1 MCDSAA
7 GLNFI
12 IVGASVSGV
21 ATAIALKKSGHNVLV
36 LEKDEQLGGAASGFN
51 ACARICPNGSKIL
64 LDWGLLEAETK
75 AKAAPMPG
83 FAFLKYNAGYT
94 EGSEPDLLGE
104 NRWNEDLLFEARGG
118 YIQFRHQDLMR
129 ILYDEAVRDSSCVS
143 VLFGA
148 EVVNIDCDACEVTL
162 SSGEVH
168 TADAIIGADG
178 PSGIVRRIL
187 LEEEGDSLESDV
199 QTGMAL
205 YSTIIPKALVY
216 ENGLA
221 PWFYE
226 FDDIGSALWVG
237 PKRAAWI
244 FPVGGE
250 NDLALTV
257 YTPDS
262 TQDSSWTEP
271 AQMKLKDVMGECDI
285 RLKRLAAL
293 AQDVTCVKIKNPHP
307 LESWVSESGRVAVL
321 GEAAHPFPPSGFHP
335 YSIALEDAVF
345 IGKIF
350 SHTRDRDRV
359 REFLAAFQEHREQR
373 CSLIREADMS
383 YVQASICEGEMHD
396 QRDAGMRA
404 NHAAGRNAMEGDF
417 QQMLEEVRIIF
428 GYSASDD
435 ADEWWINWGRFKPT
449 RLQNEDLDG
458 TRLLPTF
465 FSSITTVSTDEVV
478 RPDVEYTMPHE
489 KPIL

>member
-7 GLNFI
+7 GLSFI

-21 ATAIALKKSGHNVLV
+21 ATAIALKKSGHSVLV
-36 LEKDEQLGGAASGFN
+36 LEKDAQLGGAASGFN

-64 LDWGLLEAETK
+64 LDWGLLETEAK
-75 AKAAPMPG
+75 AKATPMPG
-83 FAFLKYNAGYT
+83 FSFLKYNAGYSDT
-94 EGSEPDLLGE
+94 SEPDLLGE

-118 YIQFRHQDLMR
+118 YMQFRHQDLMQ
-129 ILYDEAVRDSSCVS
+129 ILYDEAMKDSPSRIS
-143 VLFGA
+143 VCFGA
-148 EVVNIDCDACEVTL
+148 EVVKVDCDACEVTL
-162 SSGEVH
+162 SSGDVH
-168 TADAIIGADG
+168 AADAIIGADG
-178 PSGIVRRIL
+178 PNGIVRRTL
-187 LEEEGDSLESDV
+187 LEEQGESPESDV
-199 QTGMAL
+199 PIGLAV

-226 FDDIGSALWVG
+226 FDDIGSSLWVG

-257 YTPDS
+257 FTPDG
-262 TQDSSWTEP
+262 TQDGSWTEP
-271 AQMKLKDVMGECDI
+271 AQMKLLDVMGKCDI
-285 RLKRLAAL
+285 RLKKLAIL
-293 AQDVTCVKIKNPHP
+293 AQDVTCVQIKNPYP
-307 LESWVSESGRVAVL
+307 LESWVSESGRVVVL

-335 YSIALEDAVF
+335 YSIALEDAAF

-350 SHTRDRDRV
+350 SHTCNPTRV
-359 REFLAAFQEHREQR
+359 REFLAAFQEHREAR
-373 CSLIREADMS
+373 CLRIREADME
-383 YVQASICEGEMHD
+383 YMQASTCEGEMHD

-417 QQMLEEVRIIF
+417 EQMLEESAIIF

-435 ADEWWINWGRFKPT
+435 ADEWWINWGRFRPT
-449 RLQNEDLDG
+449 SSQSEDLG
-458 TRLLPTF
+458 GERLLPTF
-465 FSSITTVSTDEVV
+465 FSGVTTVSTHEVV
-478 RPDVEYTMPHE
+478 RQDVE
-489 KPIL
+489 